1 MPRPNPPTRPPRRD
15 RGVVLVFALIALVV
29 TLIGAVAIVRSL
41 NASLFTAGNYGFKRD
56 LANQGER
63 AARTVIDLFNTGAL
77 AADASRRLHNV
88 PRNYSAVMLPTNAQG
103 IPNALLASDATFAAT
118 GTTANDINVAGMG
131 VTIRYVI
138 DRLCANTGL
147 PDPAT
152 CVLAASGEEAGT
164 SGSDLFSGRAGGPAL
179 AGNISADI
187 VQPVYRVSIR
197 VTGPRR
203 TESFFQTTFSDN

>member
-1 MPRPNPPTRPPRRD
+1 MSRTHVTTRPPRRE

-63 AARTVIDLFNTGAL
+63 ATRAVINLFDTGAL
-77 AADASRRLHNV
+77 AADATRRLNNV
-88 PRNYSAVMLPTNAQG
+88 PLNYSAVMLPTNAQG
-103 IPNALLASDATFAAT
+103 IPNALLANDATFAAT
-118 GTTANDINVAGMG
+118 GSTGNDISVAGMG

-138 DRLCANTGL
+138 DRLCANPGL

-152 CVLAASGEEAGT
+152 CVLTASGEESGG
-164 SGSDLFSGRAGGPAL
+164 SGSELFTGRAGGPAL
-179 AGNISADI
+179 GGKVSADI
-187 VQPVYRVSIR
+187 IQPVYRVSIR

-203 TESFFQTTFSDN
+203 TESFFQTTFTDN

>member
-1 MPRPNPPTRPPRRD
+1 MHRLAFTPRRSNRQ
-15 RGVVLVFALIALVV
+15 RGVVLVFALIALVI
-29 TLIGAVAIVRSL
+29 TMIGAVAIVRSL

-63 AARTVIDLFNTGAL
+63 AARTVIDLFDTGAM
-77 AADASRRLHNV
+77 AADTTRRNHSV
-88 PRNYSAVMLPTNAQG
+88 ARNYSAVMLPTNAQG
-103 IPNALLASDATFAAT
+103 IPNALLANDATFAAT
-118 GTTANDINVAGMG
+118 GSAGNDIGVAGMG

-138 DRLCANTGL
+138 DRLCVSTGA

-152 CVLAASGEEAGT
+152 CVLAASGEESGT
-164 SGSDLFSGRAGGPAL
+164 SGSDLFTGRAGGPAL
-179 AGNISADI
+179 LDNVSADI

>member
-1 MPRPNPPTRPPRRD
+1 MTRPLSASRPPRRE
-15 RGVVLVFALIALVV
+15 RGVVLVFALIALVI

-63 AARTVIDLFNTGAL
+63 AARSVINLFNTGAL
-77 AADASRRLHNV
+77 AAADTRRDSNV
-88 PRNYSAVMLPTNAQG
+88 PLNYSAVMLATNAQG
-103 IPNALLASDATFAAT
+103 IPAALLADDATFAAI
-118 GTTANDINVAGMG
+118 GSTANDIKVTGMG
-131 VTIRYVI
+131 VTIRYVV
-138 DRLCANTGL
+138 DRMCVSTGA
-147 PDPAT
+147 PDPKKCILAT
-152 CVLAASGEEAGT
+152 AGEEAGT

-179 AGNISADI
+179 GTSASADI

-203 TESFFQTTFSDN
+203 TESFFQTTFSDS